1 MNHSNLLFDGYHHI
15 WENLENV
22 LVNASLR
29 VPIEQKFRGVI
40 SGKWVEQ
47 GCNVSRPTF
56 RMHECLWSHRRAI
69 FEVWGVVLSC
79 WNQKTLRSVRY
90 LSLRC
95 VQKRSSILFD
105 HYLAIATVDPSAAR
119 PERGHNA
126 PDSERTLR
134 DDPLWLWRGFSITTS
149 GRSVSHIRQLWL
161 FTPPSR

>member
-1 MNHSNLLFDGYHHI
+1 
-15 WENLENV
+15 
-22 LVNASLR
+22 
-29 VPIEQKFRGVI
+29 
-40 SGKWVEQ
+40 
-47 GCNVSRPTF
+47 
-56 RMHECLWSHRRAI
+56 MHECLWSHRRAI

-149 GRSVSHIRQLWL
+149 GRSVSHIRQAVAVYTAIKMTLSASL
-161 FTPPSR
+161 DQASPENLGQILHFFKKPCSGTERFGQCR